1 VTTIRSLGVFSCVFL
16 TFRSRPAFFL
26 IFPLLPAL
34 SLPSLSLLSPLAH
47 SCSQTTYLRTR
58 SIPFLEAADGVEAV
72 ALFEEHRPELVWLD
86 QQMPNM
92 DGVEASRLMREIER
106 EEGEGRRS
114 RIVRFLSF
122 FPLPT

>member
-1 VTTIRSLGVFSCVFL
+1 
-16 TFRSRPAFFL
+16 
-26 IFPLLPAL
+26 
-34 SLPSLSLLSPLAH
+34 
-47 SCSQTTYLRTR
+47 
-58 SIPFLEAADGVEAV
+58 
-72 ALFEEHRPELVWLD
+72 
-86 QQMPNM
+86 MPNM